1 MPAPAHL
8 GGSRAATA
16 GPTGR
21 TTGPAVL
28 AVALGLLGLA
38 AAGTR
43 APASAEEVREID
55 WRTSPLD
62 LNLRGLNG
70 ERFRFRC
77 PPGKPAPDLVVG
89 SHPYADS
96 SSICTAA
103 VHAGL
108 VHASVGGVVTIEI
121 QPGRKGYRGT
131 TSHYV
136 TSTSYDGPWGGSF
149 TVLAGDAPLR
159 LHQPSTPGA
168 HG

>member
-1 MPAPAHL
+1 VTGARAL
-8 GGSRAATA
+8 GDRPGFVGGLRR
-16 GPTGR
+16 GV
-21 TTGPAVL
+21 AVL
-28 AVALGLLGLA
+28 CLFASTPTMA
-38 AAGTR
+38 AADGIR
-43 APASAEEVREID
+43 DID

-77 PPGKPAPDLVVG
+77 PPGKPVPDLVVG

-108 VHASVGGVVTIEI
+108 VHASAGGVVTIEI
-121 QPGRKGYRGT
+121 EPGRKGYHGT

-136 TSTSYDGPWGGSF
+136 TSKSYGGPWGGSF
-149 TVLAGDAPLR
+149 VMLAGDVPLR
-159 LHQPSTPGA
+159 PRQPSTAGA